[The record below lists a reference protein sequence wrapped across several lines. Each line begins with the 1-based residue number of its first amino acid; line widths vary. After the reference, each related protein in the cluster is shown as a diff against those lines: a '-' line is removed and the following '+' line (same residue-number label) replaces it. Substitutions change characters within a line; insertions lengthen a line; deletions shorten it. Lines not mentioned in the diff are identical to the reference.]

1 MQKTI
6 LTLILMLMLS
16 IPSLAQNRKCIKWV
30 EASDGYIP
38 RHAVVGGDEDGD
50 KLYIARAYYRGG
62 THPGKIKRGWD
73 GCNIGYGGK
82 EIMIRDYEI
91 LVYNRRNDN
100 NDDDVVKDIIRFFGK
115 GKDLSVETLKVR
127 DSFDDDWKNGIFIK
141 DEEKSSLKN
150 KLSRL
155 QKTALKNDCDDLADN
170 IDKLRKYLRLSM
182 PSRTEVKKKL
192 DKLYEISKDCN

>member
-1 MQKTI
+1 MKKTI

-16 IPSLAQNRKCIKWV
+16 IPSLAQNKKCIKWV

-82 EIMIRDYEI
+82 EIMIRDYEV
-91 LVYNRRNDN
+91 LVYNRRNDDY
-100 NDDDVVKDIIRFFGK
+100 DDNVVKDIIRFFG
-115 GKDLSVETLKVR
+115 GKDLSVETLRVR
-127 DSFDDDWKNGIFIK
+127 DTFDDDWKKGIFVK
-141 DEEKSSLKN
+141 DEEKSSLN
-150 KLSRL
+150 RKLGKL
-155 QKTALKNDCDDLADN
+155 QKIALNEDCDDLADS
-170 IDKLRKYLRLSM
+170 IDNLRKYLRKSM